1 MDYILAHDV
10 GTSGCKAVL
19 ISVGRA
25 STSEVQVVATAY
37 ETYPTYYPQPTYAE
51 QDVEDWWKGMVKAT
65 RRVLEQSGVR
75 PEQVLAVSFST
86 QMLNT
91 IPVDNAGTPLRR
103 CISWLDG
110 RAWEEAGQVMRKLG
124 GPSIFTM
131 LVGAIL
137 GGKDLLPKYLWLK
150 RHEPEIYNKA
160 AAFMD
165 CSSFML
171 HRTTG
176 RLVYEWSVASVTGLF
191 NLKSKTWDT
200 TLLRL
205 FGLDADKYPEL
216 VRSIDKVGGLL
227 PAAAEQMGL
236 LAGTPVYGGAG
247 DAMCTAV
254 GSGAAGDGDA
264 HIALGTSGYIGVTTA
279 RKVTGRHGMATL
291 QSADPSRLLLIGEGE
306 TVGASLKWA
315 VKELYGLEPGG
326 EAYATMDARID
337 REPPG
342 SGSLIFTPWLYGERC
357 PVPDESVRA
366 AFINLGANHSRD
378 QMARAVYEGVA
389 YNFRWI
395 LDLIREEHG
404 FGCPTLRAVGGG
416 ARGAPW
422 LRILADVTGRT
433 LERTPYDQE
442 AAAVGAALIAAIGSG
457 VCPSFDAV
465 KQIVPVVQSFQPET
479 ALQETYQ
486 PLYQAYRKIYPA
498 LMDIYHSLNR

>member
-1 MDYILAHDV
+1 M
-10 GTSGCKAVL
+10 G
-19 ISVGRA
+19 
-25 STSEVQVVATAY
+25 
-37 ETYPTYYPQPTYAE
+37 
-51 QDVEDWWKGMVKAT
+51 
-65 RRVLEQSGVR
+65 
-75 PEQVLAVSFST
+75 
-86 QMLNT
+86 
-91 IPVDNAGTPLRR
+91 
-103 CISWLDG
+103 
-110 RAWEEAGQVMRKLG
+110 KLG

-200 TLLRL
+200 TLIRM
-205 FGLDADKYPEL
+205 FGLDANKYPEL

-254 GSGAAGDGDA
+254 GSGAVGDGDA

-326 EAYATMDARID
+326 EAYATMDERVD
-337 REPPG
+337 RE
-342 SGSLIFTPWLYGERC
+342 R
-357 PVPDESVRA
+357 
-366 AFINLGANHSRD
+366 
-378 QMARAVYEGVA
+378 Q
-389 YNFRWI
+389 
-395 LDLIREEHG
+395 
-404 FGCPTLRAVGGG
+404 
-416 ARGAPW
+416 
-422 LRILADVTGRT
+422 
-433 LERTPYDQE
+433 
-442 AAAVGAALIAAIGSG
+442 AAAA
-457 VCPSFDAV
+457 
-465 KQIVPVVQSFQPET
+465 
-479 ALQETYQ
+479 
-486 PLYQAYRKIYPA
+486 
-498 LMDIYHSLNR
+498 